1 MARIL
6 LFIYNRSAAHKPFF
20 YSVVLAV
27 ILLLAF
33 LASRLRFEE
42 DITRMLPLD
51 EELSE
56 LNAVIQNSKFKDK
69 LVINIFL
76 ADSTSSPD
84 PDKLAAYAGDL
95 TDSLNAKFFPS
106 HIGKINRVTE
116 DEINNLYALFHENLP
131 IFLEPA
137 DYDSIE
143 ARLTETNIHS
153 ALQRGYKSLVSPA
166 GFALKESFLKD
177 PLGLTPLALKK
188 LQQLQLENIYEAKD
202 GFIITKDHRNLLVFV
217 APVYP
222 ANETSE
228 NRKLIAGIAGFI
240 QTITS
245 KYDGTVTA
253 EYFGGAAMAVENAD
267 RLKSDISLTV
277 SLALAFLVAFISYFF
292 RKKAVVLLI
301 FLPSA
306 FGVLFSLACLYL
318 LVQQASLIALGAGSI
333 LIGITINFPLHLITH
348 FKKERSVA
356 KVFSDVTQPL
366 LTSSLTTAAAFFCLL
381 FLQADAMN
389 DLGLFVGLS
398 IIGAALFTLL
408 VLPVFLNEKSA
419 EEPRAAGSPGF
430 IDRIA
435 SYEYHKNRYLII
447 AIAAF
452 SVVCLF
458 TFHDVAFE
466 SDLSGMNYVP
476 EHLKK
481 AEEHLNK
488 INRYSLKTI
497 FLISKAGSLD
507 SALANNEKLRD
518 KIERLQHENII
529 QKYSG
534 VGSLFPSASGQYARI
549 QQWNKFWTD
558 EKKHRLKEMLTGIGS
573 QYKFKDSAFTGFYE
587 LLDRNFQVVPLE
599 SLDRIRT
606 LFLDNF
612 ISETGEMATVSTL
625 LKVEEEKKKEVY
637 AAFKN
642 GDNLIIFDNKRI
654 TYRILE
660 ILKDNLSLLVALS
673 ISLFFLIVIHSFGR
687 IEIGLI
693 TFIPM
698 AASWLWTLG
707 IMGAFGIKF
716 NMINIIISSFIFGL
730 GDDYSIFL
738 SGGYLQEYKYGVR
751 NTVTYKTSMLL
762 SAVTT
767 LVGIGALIFAGHPAL
782 RSIALMS
789 VIGILSVVMVTFTV
803 QPLLLE
809 TFIVNR
815 KKLKRH
821 PINLVNFL
829 KALLTWGFLLL
840 GVAIVGIAGL
850 LIFTLLP
857 LNASKRKALFHRIFM
872 HVSKAYIKITFPLSC
887 KIHNRH
893 GEDFK
898 KPAVVICN
906 HQSLIETPLILMQ
919 APKLIILTNDR
930 IRRTP
935 HFGPIARF
943 ADFYSVSSG
952 IDPVMDKLKQMTDD
966 GYSIV
971 VFPEGTRST
980 DYNIHRFHKGA
991 FYIAEK
997 LHLDIVP
1004 VLFHGTGEFLHKNEF
1019 WGRRNKI
1026 SVKVM
1031 ERISADDQRFGK
1043 TYSERAKGIRKH
1055 MIKAHDEFRKEK
1067 ETPEYLKRMLMCNY
1081 IYKGPVLE
1089 WYVRVKLWLEDN
1101 YKLVNEKLP
1110 SKGEILD
1117 IGCGYG
1123 YMTYMLAFYSRER
1136 TLTGVDYDCE
1146 KIAVAQNCYSK
1157 NDNIQFECANVLET
1171 DISEKDGFI
1180 LGDVLHYLRR
1190 DEQMQLLKKCF
1201 SRLREKGTIIIRDA
1215 DASLRKRQFG
1225 TALTEIISTV
1235 SGFNKKANPLEFV
1248 PAREIIELAKANG
1261 FTTEVIDGSRLTSNV
1276 FIVIRN

>member
-1 MARIL
+1 MARIF
-6 LFIYNRSAAHKPFF
+6 LFIYNRSSAHKPFF
-20 YSVVLAV
+20 YSIVFAVV
-27 ILLLAF
+27 LLLAF
-33 LASRLRFEE
+33 SASRLSFEE
-42 DITRMLPLD
+42 DISRMLPLD
-51 EELSE
+51 EKLSE
-56 LNAVIQNSKFKDK
+56 VNAVVQNSKFKDK

-76 ADSTSSPD
+76 ADSTASPD
-84 PDKLAAYAGDL
+84 PDKLTAYAGEL

-106 HIGKINRVTE
+106 HIGKITRVTE
-116 DEINNLYALFHENLP
+116 DEINNLYTLFYENLP

-143 ARLTETNIHS
+143 ARLTEANIRN

-177 PLGLTPLALKK
+177 PLGLTPIVLKK
-188 LQQLQLENIYEAKD
+188 LQLLQLENIYEAKD
-202 GFIITKDHRNLLVFV
+202 GFIITKDHRNLLLF
-217 APVYP
+217 ATPVYS

-228 NRKLIAGIAGFI
+228 NRKLITGIAGFI
-240 QTITS
+240 QS
-245 KYDGTVTA
+245 LSDKYDDMVTA
-253 EYFGGAAMAVENAD
+253 EYFGGAAMAVENAN
-267 RLKSDISLTV
+267 RLKKDISLTV
-277 SLALAFLVAFISYFF
+277 SLALAFLIVFISLFF
-292 RKKAVVLLI
+292 RRKSVILLI

-306 FGVLFSLACLYL
+306 FGVLFSLACLHL
-318 LVQQASLIALGAGSI
+318 LVQHVSLIALGAGSI
-333 LIGITINFPLHLITH
+333 LIGITINFPLHLLTH
-348 FKKERSVA
+348 FKKERSIVTL
-356 KVFSDVTQPL
+356 FSDITQPL

-408 VLPVFLNEKSA
+408 VLPVLLNEKSA
-419 EEPRAAGSPGF
+419 EVPRNAGSPGI
-430 IDRIA
+430 IDRMA
-435 SYEYHKNRYLII
+435 AYEYHKNRYLIL

-458 TFHDVAFE
+458 TFDDVEFE
-466 SDLSGMNYVP
+466 SDLSRMNYFP

-488 INRYSLKTI
+488 INRYSLKSV
-497 FLISKAGSLD
+497 FLISKANSLD

-518 KIERLQHENII
+518 KIERLQNENVV

-534 VGSLFPSASGQYARI
+534 IGDLFPSASGQYARI
-549 QQWNKFWTD
+549 QQWNQFWTD
-558 EKKHRLKEMLTGIGS
+558 EKKQRLKEMLSGIGS

-587 LLDRNFQVVPLE
+587 VLDRNFQVIPLE
-599 SLDRIRT
+599 NLDKIRT

-612 ISETGEMATVSTL
+612 ISETDEIATVTTL
-625 LKVEEEKKKEVY
+625 LKVEEEKKKEAY
-637 AAFKN
+637 AAFKDI
-642 GDNLIIFDNKRI
+642 DNLIIFDNKWL
-654 TYRILE
+654 TYHILE
-660 ILKDNLSLLVALS
+660 ILKNNLSLLVTLS

-687 IEIGLI
+687 VEIGLI

-762 SAVTT
+762 SAITT
-767 LVGIGALIFAGHPAL
+767 LAGIGVLIFAGHPAL

-789 VIGILSVVMVTFTV
+789 VTGILSVVIITFTV

-815 KKLKRH
+815 KRLKRH

-840 GVAIVGIAGL
+840 GVIIVGIAGL
-850 LIFTLLP
+850 LIFTILP
-857 LNASKRKALFHRIFM
+857 VNASRRKAIFHRIFM

-887 KIHNRH
+887 KIHNEH

-906 HQSLIETPLILMQ
+906 HQSLIETPLVLMQ

-952 IDPVMDKLKQMTDD
+952 IDPVMGKLKQMADD

-997 LHLDIVP
+997 LNLDIVP
-1004 VLFHGTGEFLHKNEF
+1004 MLFHGTGEFLHKNEF

-1026 SVKVM
+1026 AVKVM
-1031 ERISADDQRFGK
+1031 SRIFPDDQRFGK

-1055 MIKAHDEFRKEK
+1055 MIKAYDGFRKEK

-1101 YKLVNEKLP
+1101 YKLANEKLP
-1110 SKGEILD
+1110 AKGEILD

-1136 TLTGVDYDCE
+1136 TLTGVDYDSE

-1157 NDNIQFECANVLET
+1157 NDNIQFECANILET
-1171 DISEKDGFI
+1171 DIPEKDGFI
-1180 LGDVLHYLRR
+1180 LGDVLHYLRK
-1190 DEQMQLLKKCF
+1190 DEQVRLLKKCF

-1235 SGFNKKANPLEFV
+1235 TGFNKKVNPLEFV
-1248 PAREIIELAKANG
+1248 PAGEIIALAEAHG
-1261 FTTEVIDGSRLTSNV
+1261 MTAEVIDDSKLTSNV
-1276 FIVIRN
+1276 FIIIRN